1 MRPGRP
7 TRSRRCW
14 PTGCGCSV
22 RTTRTRWPPGGA
34 SSTGGRRRRTA
45 DQPRRDCFGLGCSGC
60 GRAGA
65 GPLPRGCR
73 ARVRALGLWKFQG
86 TGDGRDGADRDK
98 RDFGRRRQQSPRCM
112 PQGGSAGSNP
122 VGATEMGELCP
133 RKART
138 GSPSL
143 CHLGAEPPDPHG
155 APVTCSQPRQA
166 GVSGL
171 WVLVTSGSVGPVYAV
186 TDLRA
191 GRERYVCEA
200 AGTCGAAEVALTRLR
215 GQVDEDRHPKSAV
228 TLGPAVAQWLE
239 VAKLEDTTCERDEDL
254 IRIYIGPT
262 FGDLAAGKLDAEL
275 LERFY
280 ARLQRCR
287 TLCNGRPSA
296 SHTCRP
302 LSSSSV
308 RKIHF
313 IISAALERA
322 VRWRHLGVSRAAL
335 VVVPAS
341 AQTEPDPP
349 TVEEAA
355 RILSEAW
362 AVEPEWGLLLWL
374 TMVTGSRR
382 GEVSALR
389 WRDLDSA
396 RGLLVIRRSN
406 AHPKAG
412 VKEKETKTR
421 QQRRV
426 ALDPQTLELLT
437 VHRGRWEQRC
447 ADLGCE
453 LEPTA
458 YLFSPAPDGSTPWP
472 PRSLTQRYGRLA
484 KKLKLRSTR
493 LHSLRHYSATE
504 LIAAGVDIAPSPAA
518 SATAAAAPPP
528 SRSTPPGWTKP
539 AANEPPAPWPA
550 SCPSSP
556 PVIDVSRGRRSVVTH
571 RTSARPD
578 ATREVL

>member
-1 MRPGRP
+1 M
-7 TRSRRCW
+7 
-14 PTGCGCSV
+14 
-22 RTTRTRWPPGGA
+22 
-34 SSTGGRRRRTA
+34 
-45 DQPRRDCFGLGCSGC
+45 
-60 GRAGA
+60 
-65 GPLPRGCR
+65 
-73 ARVRALGLWKFQG
+73 
-86 TGDGRDGADRDK
+86 
-98 RDFGRRRQQSPRCM
+98 
-112 PQGGSAGSNP
+112 
-122 VGATEMGELCP
+122 
-133 RKART
+133 
-138 GSPSL
+138 
-143 CHLGAEPPDPHG
+143 
-155 APVTCSQPRQA
+155 
-166 GVSGL
+166 
-171 WVLVTSGSVGPVYAV
+171 
-186 TDLRA
+186 
-191 GRERYVCEA
+191 
-200 AGTCGAAEVALTRLR
+200 
-215 GQVDEDRHPKSAV
+215 DEDRHPKSAV

-296 SHTCRP
+296 SLTCRP

-322 VRWRHLGVSRAAL
+322 VRWRHLGVNRAAL

-349 TVEEAA
+349 SVEEAA

-362 AVEPEWGLLLWL
+362 AIEPDWGLLLWL

-389 WRDLDSA
+389 WQHLDVT
-396 RGLLVIRRSN
+396 RGLLLVQRSN

-412 VKEKETKTR
+412 VREKATKTR

-426 ALDPQTLELLT
+426 ALDPQTMELLT
-437 VHRGRWEQRC
+437 VHRGRWEQRR

-472 PRSLTQRYGRLA
+472 PRSMTLRYGRLA
-484 KKLKLRSTR
+484 RKLKLRSTR

-504 LIAAGVDIAPSPAA
+504 
-518 SATAAAAPPP
+518 TPPP
-528 SRSTPPGWTKP
+528 
-539 AANEPPAPWPA
+539 N
-550 SCPSSP
+550 
-556 PVIDVSRGRRSVVTH
+556 
-571 RTSARPD
+571 
-578 ATREVL
+578 